1 MTCAW
6 SILECMQTKPSKN
19 AVFFLFDHKKP
30 QKLVCTWIVTYV
42 VCSKTST
49 LRYND
54 ASLSLSHTHSHTHT
68 HTKRQSILSIFFE
81 LCDGLPFYLSAFL
94 SFFLSFFHSFFL
106 SFFLSFI
113 RSISLSL
120 SLSLSLFFSFFDASS
135 HLYKRVCP

>member
-1 MTCAW
+1 
-6 SILECMQTKPSKN
+6 MQTKPSKN

-68 HTKRQSILSIFFE
+68 HTQTHEPSSALDVSPLSSVNPGQLREKFKTNRGSGVIYIVFTVNFN
-81 LCDGLPFYLSAFL
+81 DF
-94 SFFLSFFHSFFL
+94 
-106 SFFLSFI
+106 
-113 RSISLSL
+113 
-120 SLSLSLFFSFFDASS
+120 
-135 HLYKRVCP
+135 